1 MISLDSVSA
10 IIWQFYLDGLHIC
23 ILDEKKELKRKEDM
37 GTPKAW
43 RRFIIDLRESEE
55 VWEECR
61 QDLAG
66 RLNLWVRRGEAAG
79 GRGEWKGQEARRKN
93 SNQEEGTKNAGHQES
108 GRAKWWSYM
117 RARGLGGGKPN
128 AVPGLQSSG

>member
-1 MISLDSVSA
+1 
-10 IIWQFYLDGLHIC
+10 
-23 ILDEKKELKRKEDM
+23 M

-79 GRGEWKGQEARRKN
+79 GRGEWKGQEARRKK
-93 SNQEEGTKNAGHQES
+93 Q
-108 GRAKWWSYM
+108 
-117 RARGLGGGKPN
+117 
-128 AVPGLQSSG
+128 